1 MPVGMLR
8 SSWPYEGDADMVT
21 RSTTATT
28 EITSGGAIDRSQTWR
43 HLRSMS
49 GVNVTLIFMDLGR
62 RLLFGPTCNNESLPR
77 KKKQSLY
84 TYFFCFKSSKLFG
97 GSQFNIKKY
106 FRNLN

>member
-8 SSWPYEGDADMVT
+8 SSWSYEGDADMVT

-77 KKKQSLY
+77 KKKNSLY
-84 TYFFCFKSSKLFG
+84 IPIFSVS
-97 GSQFNIKKY
+97 
-106 FRNLN
+106 NLLNYLEVHNSI